1 MFAGNFF
8 KVCSAELCVLM
19 WHVGVCKH
27 LGVVSKCWVSPV
39 RASLLGA
46 SVTQTGTGGSEE
58 PGPAPQGLL
67 RGACS
72 HTAADRHCGHNRL
85 ELCVWERDSVTISVL
100 CCNQVRLAY
109 QSPGKPALG
118 LVTAC
123 LMGMGISLSLL
134 RLSWCFFLFQQRQ
147 T

>member
-1 MFAGNFF
+1 MSVSIWELSQNAGL
-8 KVCSAELCVLM
+8 ALLELHCWGHQSLKLELVVVRSLVLL
-19 WHVGVCKH
+19 HRACFGV
-27 LGVVSKCWVSPV
+27 
-39 RASLLGA
+39 
-46 SVTQTGTGGSEE
+46 SVPS
-58 PGPAPQGLL
+58 
-67 RGACS
+67 
-72 HTAADRHCGHNRL
+72 TAADRHCGHNRL
-85 ELCVWERDSVTISVL
+85 ELCMWERDSVTISVL

-109 QSPGKPALG
+109 QSPGKPALV